1 MLAAGSD
8 VAINAVVIAAV
19 VLGPVLAIVIFWLGI
34 RHARKHDGQKQNH
47 PLP

>member
-8 VAINAVVIAAV
+8 TAMNAVVIAAV
-19 VLGPVLAIVIFWLGI
+19 FLGPVFAIAIFWFGF
-34 RHARKHDGQKQNH
+34 RHARRHDRQNH